1 MKRYSTYV
9 SAIGALCLLAALLW
23 VLPEEVSLYLNIP
36 GLLLV
41 LGGSIGA
48 TCVSRRRKHV
58 LGVIRRL
65 PMLFKR
71 RHFDTAAQVDRFL
84 AAAETYRHGRIRLT
98 ENLALRIGDP
108 FAASAVGL
116 IVDRIKPE
124 EINKILQWRVNAV
137 MSTEQAKIQVVKTMA
152 SFAPALGMLGTLL
165 ALVHM
170 LYGLDSADINEIGRS
185 MAFAMTTTLYGI
197 VIANLICRPL
207 AMKMEQ
213 VQQQKLTILHMWI
226 EGINGMIARRHP
238 IIIKESMD
246 AFIMQNEQFETDMP
260 GHVVPAH

>member
-1 MKRYSTYV
+1 MKRYSSYV
-9 SAIGALCLLAALLW
+9 GVIGALCLLTALLW
-23 VLPEEVSLYLNIP
+23 VLPEEVGLFLNVP

-41 LGGSIGA
+41 VGGTIGA

-58 LGVIRRL
+58 MGVIRRL
-65 PMLFKR
+65 PFMFKR
-71 RHFDTAAQVDRFL
+71 HYFDTAAQVDRFL

-98 ENLALRIGDP
+98 EDLAERIGDP

-116 IVDRIKPE
+116 VVDRVQPE
-124 EINKILQWRVNAV
+124 EINKILQWRANAV
-137 MSTEQAKIQVVKTMA
+137 ASTEQAKIQVVKTMA
-152 SFAPALGMLGTLL
+152 TFAPALGMLGTLV

-170 LYGLDSADINEIGRS
+170 LYGLDGADINEIGRS

-213 VQQQKLTILHMWI
+213 AQQQKLVILSMWI

-238 IIIKESMD
+238 IMIKESMD
-246 AFIMQNEQFETDMP
+246 AFLMQNEQFETDMP
-260 GHVVPAH
+260 DLAVAAH

>member
-1 MKRYSTYV
+1 MKRYSIYISV
-9 SAIGALCLLAALLW
+9 IGALCLLAGLLW
-23 VLPEEVSLYLNIP
+23 LLPEEVSLFLNIP

-41 LGGSIGA
+41 LGGTIGA

-58 LGVIRRL
+58 ISVLSRL
-65 PMLFKR
+65 PYLFKR
-71 RHFDTAAQVDRFL
+71 HCFDISAQVDRFL

-98 ENLALRIGDP
+98 EALAARIGDP

-116 IVDRIKPE
+116 VVDRIPPE
-124 EINKILQWRVNAV
+124 EVNKILQWRANAV
-137 MSTEQAKIQVVKTMA
+137 ASTEQAKIQVVRTMA
-152 SFAPALGMLGTLL
+152 SFAPALGMLGTLV

-213 VQQQKLTILHMWI
+213 AQQQKLVILNMWI
-226 EGINGMIARRHP
+226 EGINGMMARRHP
-238 IIIKESMD
+238 VMIKESMD
-246 AFIMQNEQFETDMP
+246 AFLMQNEQFETDTP
-260 GHVVPAH
+260 SLAAAAV

>member
-1 MKRYSTYV
+1 MKRYSTTV
-9 SAIGALCLLAALLW
+9 SAVGALCLLAALFW

-41 LGGSIGA
+41 LGGTIGA

-71 RHFDTAAQVDRFL
+71 RHFDTTAQVDRFL
-84 AAAETYRHGRIRLT
+84 AVAESYRHSRIRLT
-98 ENLALRIGDP
+98 ESLAARIGDP
-108 FAASAVGL
+108 FAVSAVGL
-116 IVDRIKPE
+116 VVDRVEPE
-124 EINKILQWRVNAV
+124 EINKILHWRASAV
-137 MSTEQAKIQVVKTMA
+137 ASTEQAKIQVVKTMA

-170 LYGLDSADINEIGRS
+170 LYGLDSADINQIGRS

-213 VQQQKLTILHMWI
+213 AQQQKLILLNMWI

-238 IIIKESMD
+238 VMIKESMD
-246 AFIMQNEQFETDMP
+246 AFIMQNEQFETDIP
-260 GHVVPAH
+260 HLAVPAH